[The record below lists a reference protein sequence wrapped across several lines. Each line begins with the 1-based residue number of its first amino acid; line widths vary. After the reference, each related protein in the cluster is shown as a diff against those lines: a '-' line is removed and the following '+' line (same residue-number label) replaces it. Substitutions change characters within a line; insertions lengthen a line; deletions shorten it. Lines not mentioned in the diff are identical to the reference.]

1 MTFEIKFLL
10 AEKTKLQVFVKMEKV
25 IRNFVIL
32 KVRQGRNDYFQAAD
46 SSKKRKNEI
55 DFTTIT
61 MIPQVDLFSF
71 VFGRN
76 RRHQKTISK
85 LTDL

>member
-1 MTFEIKFLL
+1 MILMTFEIKFLL
-10 AEKTKLQVFVKMEKV
+10 AEKKKLQVFVKMEKV

-55 DFTTIT
+55 DFTT
-61 MIPQVDLFSF
+61 MIPQVDFILF
-71 VFGRN
+71 VFLGEIEN
-76 RRHQKTISK
+76 I
-85 LTDL
+85 

>member
-10 AEKTKLQVFVKMEKV
+10 AEKKKLQVFVKMEKV

-46 SSKKRKNEI
+46 SSRKRKNEI
-55 DFTTIT
+55 DFTT

>member
-10 AEKTKLQVFVKMEKV
+10 AEKKKLQVFVKMEKV

-46 SSKKRKNEI
+46 SSRKRKNEI
-55 DFTTIT
+55 DFTT
-61 MIPQVDLFSF
+61 MIPQVDLFLF

-76 RRHQKTISK
+76 RRHQKNHFEIN
-85 LTDL
+85 

>member
-1 MTFEIKFLL
+1 M
-10 AEKTKLQVFVKMEKV
+10 QVFVKMEKV

-55 DFTTIT
+55 DFTT
-61 MIPQVDLFSF
+61 MIPQVELFPF
-71 VFGRN
+71 VF
-76 RRHQKTISK
+76 
-85 LTDL
+85 